1 MKKRTSVT
9 QKEIAKRA
17 GVSQTVVSLALNNSY
32 DVTLSEETRQRVM
45 EVATELGYVPQAAA
59 KSLVQ
64 GRSNNIG
71 LVLVRPHFQV
81 FRDPYIPNVITGL
94 SEIVRT
100 HGFRLLVEHIDDLD
114 HLRTITNLLKGG
126 EVAGMVLSSAHGFDE
141 VVIPLIEEEYPIVL
155 LDTAPDGACVVT
167 LNHVKGVSAA
177 GKHLASLGKTPV
189 ACITFAPWNPH
200 VDMRLQAFYAGLRR
214 GGVAFDERY
223 LRYGAYD
230 PDSGYA
236 EMQSLLQE
244 DPYPRAVFG
253 MNDMMAL
260 GAMRAILDAG
270 LRVPEDI
277 AVIGYDDMRFAEFT
291 NPALTTVRAPEIE
304 LGRVAGQ
311 RLIDFIDGKSIQQR
325 QIKLDTEL
333 IVRASCGAG

>member
-1 MKKRTSVT
+1 
-9 QKEIAKRA
+9 
-17 GVSQTVVSLALNNSY
+17 
-32 DVTLSEETRQRVM
+32 
-45 EVATELGYVPQAAA
+45 
-59 KSLVQ
+59 
-64 GRSNNIG
+64 
-71 LVLVRPHFQV
+71 
-81 FRDPYIPNVITGL
+81 
-94 SEIVRT
+94 
-100 HGFRLLVEHIDDLD
+100 LD

-155 LDTAPDGACVVT
+155 LDTAPEGACVVT
-167 LNHVKGVSAA
+167 LNHVMGVSSA
-177 GKHLASLGKTPV
+177 GKHLASLGKFPI

-200 VDMRLQAFYAGLRR
+200 VDMRLRAFYDGLQSC
-214 GGVAFDERY
+214 GVSFDERY

-236 EMQSLLQE
+236 EMKSLLQE

-260 GAMRAILDAG
+260 GAVRAILDAG
-270 LRVPEDI
+270 LRIPEDI
-277 AVIGYDDMRFAEFT
+277 AVVGYDDMRFAEFT

-311 RLIDFIDGKSIQQR
+311 RLIDFIEGKV
-325 QIKLDTEL
+325 IKQKETLLDTEL
-333 IVRASCGAG
+333 IVRASCGAR